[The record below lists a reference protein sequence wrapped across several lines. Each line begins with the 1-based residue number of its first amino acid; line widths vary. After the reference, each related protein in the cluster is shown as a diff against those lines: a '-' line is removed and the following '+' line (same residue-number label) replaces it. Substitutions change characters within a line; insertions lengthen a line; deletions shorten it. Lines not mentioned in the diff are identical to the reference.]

1 MTIYDVLDLAIE
13 DFILVKVWGNNSNQ
27 YIFVG
32 TVDECKEWVD
42 ENGDLEIGSWE
53 LGTEA
58 KEPFIGLNVE
68 DEVE

>member
-1 MTIYDVLDLAIE
+1 MTICDVLDLAIE
-13 DFILVKVWGNNSNQ
+13 DFILVKVWGYNSGQ

-32 TVDECKEWVD
+32 TVEECKEWVY
-42 ENGDLEIGSWE
+42 ENGDWDIGSWE

-68 DEVE
+68 A